1 MKQERNAHRLDLVEE
16 NGRLVIGR
24 AQKGAIIGRVVGSVL
39 IGLLGLAALVLGADG
54 FVGVCGFLLL
64 IVFGIV
70 LPIVVVKRHNQ
81 DHSLELTPEAFTLF
95 RRVGRT
101 QETVHRVSWS
111 NVLSVGTV
119 RFGNQPEAPN
129 IPSVVVLGASGIGR
143 RPTVRTLFM
152 REIRGERVTLNQPLA
167 IGRWELVGLLAE
179 AQKRFAPKPA
189 EQ

>member
-81 DHSLELTPEAFTLF
+81 DHSLELTPEARSAA
-95 RRVGRT
+95 RRVGKAY
-101 QETVHRVSWS
+101 Q
-111 NVLSVGTV
+111 
-119 RFGNQPEAPN
+119 
-129 IPSVVVLGASGIGR
+129 
-143 RPTVRTLFM
+143 
-152 REIRGERVTLNQPLA
+152 VTRQA
-167 IGRWELVGLLAE
+167 
-179 AQKRFAPKPA
+179 
-189 EQ
+189 